1 MGNNVRFKMLVT
13 FILLFLFQ
21 SCSRMLEKH
30 PKLRFLGAHL
40 ASLEWNV
47 VELAKRLDKY
57 PNIAL
62 DMAERICHLQFQ
74 AVNDWQKAHDFFIK
88 YQDRLIYSTDNGV
101 NAKSDFA

>member
-30 PKLRFLGAHL
+30 PKLRFVAAHL

-47 VELAKRLDKY
+47 DELAKRLDKY

-74 AVNDWQKAHDFFIK
+74 AVRDWQKVQIRFCRSK
-88 YQDRLIYSTDNGV
+88 QKVS
-101 NAKSDFA
+101 